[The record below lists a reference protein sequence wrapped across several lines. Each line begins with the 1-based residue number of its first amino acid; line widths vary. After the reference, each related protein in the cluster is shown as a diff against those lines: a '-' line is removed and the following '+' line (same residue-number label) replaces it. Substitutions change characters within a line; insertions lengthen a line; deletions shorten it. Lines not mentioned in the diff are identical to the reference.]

1 MKPDLK
7 LFKSLPMDIGTGGGG
22 ASAMW
27 VEEAGHF
34 RKVIGVSIIVVGGLR
49 FMTDTLT
56 IDSWV
61 A

>member
-7 LFKSLPMDIGTGGGG
+7 LFKSLPMDIGTEGGGGG

-34 RKVIGVSIIVVGGLR
+34 RKVIGLSIIVVGGLR
-49 FMTDTLT
+49 FVTDTLT
-56 IDSWV
+56 IDS
-61 A
+61 